1 MFCALLSSELR
12 FSALVSC
19 GLQSSEL
26 RFSALVSCGP
36 QFFGV
41 WFCAL
46 VFYALRSSEP
56 WFGGLLFCALRSC
69 AVLPYGLRSSELR
82 SCASLSC
89 GLQSSELR
97 FRAVFPADDFSAW
110 SRLLYVDRGA
120 APIPEICSNFWTPV
134 SRASRA
140 TRSAALTC
148 TDWNVSLPRS
158 TYRLTAFTTANP
170 PSMAAVTDYPH

>member
-1 MFCALLSSELR
+1 MFCALLSCRLRSSELRFDAPVSCRPPFFGLWFCALLSSELR
-12 FSALVSC
+12 FSA
-19 GLQSSEL
+19 
-26 RFSALVSCGP
+26 
-36 QFFGV
+36 
-41 WFCAL
+41 
-46 VFYALRSSEP
+46 
-56 WFGGLLFCALRSC
+56 
-69 AVLPYGLRSSELR
+69 LRSSELR

-97 FRAVFPADDFSAW
+97 FCAVFPADDFSAW

-158 TYRLTAFTTANP
+158 T
-170 PSMAAVTDYPH
+170 